1 MWGKRCN
8 LVLITFLAAS
18 VRVVFGVDSEMGRAF
33 LGGNVHFEGKKLLS
47 YRADQNAP
55 GGSVQVLVFRDGFSL
70 SAGAS
75 KFKSARGVV
84 WVKPG
89 APGTTAQA
97 PALQIVSYLEGD
109 ISVSRS
115 SSVRQPGLR
124 VSAAEQGRSMIV
136 SFQPTG
142 EVFVTAD
149 VVEPGQPRGLDLYG
163 RAFRTA
169 ERENSRFGAEFG
181 ALAPLGVAVE
191 PKLETPTAEAK
202 GLPQRGEGVRPA
214 EKRAGRTQPEVGIL
228 ERIFGHRR
236 KPEAPAGRSAAEVK
250 VNYPVNVAPVA
261 GGVLKLEHGPGLD
274 GLNVVTVIGRFYL
287 WQKRD
292 EQGGLLELEADAA
305 VLYYSGEDL
314 KLGGGTG
321 ETSAR
326 GAVKA
331 IYLTGDVVMGEGQ
344 RMIRADE
351 MYYDFENSS
360 GIAINAQM
368 RNFDVRRRIP
378 IYVRAAKLR
387 RLDENSFSGEDVV
400 LTTSE
405 FHVPQISLGASKVL
419 LTDRTVIDER
429 LGRLSDSS
437 YDAQMWDVRLKLG
450 DKTIFA
456 WPFMRSNL
464 ARPDVPVKSVRVGHD
479 SIWGTSV
486 ESRWHLSRLLGLAE
500 PEGTNGTFG
509 LDYYSKRGL
518 GSGLDVDYARQ
529 NGFGRISGYVISD
542 RGEDRLGRDESR
554 RDLQPPRKLRGRFSW
569 VHRQFMPYNWQVTT
583 GLNYESDE
591 NFVESYY
598 RSEFNTSGR
607 RETYIHMKRI
617 EDNWALAFLGKGRI
631 NNFADELQEMPSAE
645 FHLTGESIFKD
656 KFTFYSDSFIG
667 QFRQRIGSDHST
679 VISDERFGFAT
690 HRSELDMPL
699 WLGRFKAVPYLA
711 GTFGYDDRS
720 GFTRSMVD
728 GTNAGSQNEKTVWL
742 GETGLRLSSEYWKTY
757 RHIKSRLWALDGLR
771 HVIRPELTAVGYVE
785 SDTIVNQRDMLR
797 LGISQRLQTKRGP
810 TGKQRTVDWM
820 RLDTAF
826 TWVDDSQRD
835 PGGAP
840 DRFVWNR
847 PMTPLR
853 IFAAPGIFN
862 GDLAG
867 GLKRF
872 ELFGPRRNY
881 FSADYIWRMSDTSAL
896 SSDVYY
902 QMQDGVVEQLDV
914 GFTRRRLPD
923 LTYYLGSR
931 YLRSV
936 DVLDEHGSNAFVFA
950 ATYVLDPRYTVVF
963 SQQYDFD
970 YGANIDSDITL
981 IRRYHR
987 IFWALSFGSDGSL
1000 DRQSV
1005 VFSIWPQ
1012 GVPELAIGSRR
1023 YMGLTGPGGYY
1034 TPPD

>member
-1 MWGKRCN
+1 MH
-8 LVLITFLAAS
+8 
-18 VRVVFGVDSEMGRAF
+18 VVSGVDSEMGRAF

-47 YRADQNAP
+47 YRGDQSAP
-55 GGSVQVLVFRDGFSL
+55 GGGVQVLVFRDGFSL
-70 SAGAS
+70 SVGAS
-75 KFKSARGVV
+75 EFKSTRGVV

-89 APGTTAQA
+89 APGRTAQSA
-97 PALQIVSYLEGD
+97 GLQIISYLEGD
-109 ISVSRS
+109 ISVGRSRG
-115 SSVRQPGLR
+115 VRQPGLR
-124 VSAAEQGRSMIV
+124 ESAAEQGRSMFV

-149 VVEPGQPRGLDLYG
+149 VVEPGQPRGLDLYE
-163 RAFRTA
+163 RAFGAA
-169 ERENSRFGAEFG
+169 ERENSRFGEEFG
-181 ALAPLGVAVE
+181 VLAPLGAVVE
-191 PKLETPTAEAK
+191 PKLESRTAEAK
-202 GLPQRGEGVRPA
+202 GLPPSGEALEPA
-214 EKRAGRTQPEVGIL
+214 EKRAGKAQPRVGVL
-228 ERIFGHRR
+228 ERFFGRRR
-236 KPEAPAGRSAAEVK
+236 KPEAPAKPSTAEVK
-250 VNYPVNVAPVA
+250 VRYPVNVAPVA
-261 GGVLKLEHGPGLD
+261 GGILKLERGPGLD
-274 GLNVVTVIGRFYL
+274 GLNIVTVIGRFYL

-292 EQGGLLELEADAA
+292 ETGGLLELGADAA

-314 KLGGGTG
+314 KFGAGPGGAADAPASGT
-321 ETSAR
+321 
-326 GAVKA
+326 VKSV
-331 IYLTGDVVMGEGQ
+331 YLSGDVVMGEGQ
-344 RMIRADE
+344 RTIRADE

-378 IYVRAAKLR
+378 IYVRAAMLR
-387 RLDENSFSGEDVV
+387 QLDESRFSGEDIV

-405 FHVPQISLGASKVL
+405 FHVPQVSLGASKVL
-419 LTDRTVIDER
+419 ITDRTVIDER
-429 LGRLSDSS
+429 LGRLGDSS
-437 YDAQMWDVRLKLG
+437 YDAQMRDVRLKLG
-450 DKTIFA
+450 DRTVFA

-509 LDYYSKRGL
+509 LDYYGKRGV
-518 GSGLDVDYARQ
+518 GSGFDVDYARKSH
-529 NGFGRISGYVISD
+529 FGRISGYIIED

-554 RDLQPPRKLRGRFSW
+554 RDLQPPRELRGRFSW

-598 RSEFNTSGR
+598 RSEFNASDK
-607 RETYIHMKRI
+607 RETYIHTKRI

-645 FHLTGESIFKD
+645 FHLTGESIFSD
-656 KFTFYSDSFIG
+656 RFTFYSDSFVG
-667 QFRQRIGSDHST
+667 QFRQRIGNEHST

-720 GFTRSMVD
+720 GFTRSLVD

-742 GETGLRLSSEYWKTY
+742 GETGLRLSSEYWKVY
-757 RHIKSRLWALDGLR
+757 RHIKSRLWDLDGLR
-771 HVIRPELTAVGYVE
+771 HVIRPELTAVGYAE
-785 SDTIVNQRDMLR
+785 SDTIVNQHDVLR
-797 LGISQRLQTKRGP
+797 LGLSQRLQTKRGAA
-810 TGKQRTVDWM
+810 GKQRTVDWM

-826 TWVDDSQRD
+826 TWVDDSQQD
-835 PGGAP
+835 AGGAP

-853 IFAAPGIFN
+853 IFAVPGIFN
-862 GDLAG
+862 GDLG
-867 GLKRF
+867 NGLKRF

-902 QMQDGVVEQLDV
+902 GMQDGVVEQLDI
-914 GFTRRRLPD
+914 GFTRMRWPD
-923 LTYYLGSR
+923 LSYYVGSR

-950 ATYVLDPRYTVVF
+950 ATYVLDPRYTIVF

-987 IFWALSFGSDGSL
+987 IFWGLSFGSDGSL

-1023 YMGLTGPGGYY
+1023 YMGISGPGGY
-1034 TPPD
+1034 